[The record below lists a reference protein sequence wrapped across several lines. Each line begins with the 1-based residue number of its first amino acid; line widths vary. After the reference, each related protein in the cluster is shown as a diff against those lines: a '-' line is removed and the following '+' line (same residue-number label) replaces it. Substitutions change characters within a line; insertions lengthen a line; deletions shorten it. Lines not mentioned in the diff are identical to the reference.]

1 MQDVCLQKPHG
12 KSMWLCSRR
21 SQVIVQR
28 SNCYCPA
35 LAKPVSSYVC
45 FTTAAQ
51 LGRVGELGPSRQP
64 GIRSLRFVFSSNIR
78 TGVALV
84 GNCPLLPTRLHVS
97 VSLCSHTHT
106 PRYLLMLSE
115 FWLL

>member
-64 GIRSLRFVFSSNIR
+64 GIRSLRFVFSSNLR

-84 GNCPLLPTRLHVS
+84 GNCPRATYKAACFCL
-97 VSLCSHTHT
+97 SLFTHTHS
-106 PRYLLMLSE
+106 PLPPDAL
-115 FWLL
+115 